1 MGSALQ
7 DMLPKLVIMEKIVQR
22 AIIKIE
28 ERSQNN
34 GNLID
39 GWRGWMPPT
48 AEKRGVI
55 IYVLAD
61 DSSGGIEFSR
71 PLDNCNAYWQ
81 WCGGVG

>member
-7 DMLPKLVIMEKIVQR
+7 EMIPNSVNMEEIVQR
-22 AIIKIE
+22 AIIKIK

-48 AEKRGVI
+48 AEKRDTIVDM
-55 IYVLAD
+55 LAD
-61 DSSGGIEFSR
+61 DCGSGIDFLQ
-71 PLDNCNAYWQ
+71 PLNDVTGC
-81 WCGGVG
+81 